1 VFDPKVSRS
10 PVKWD
15 VRDRTQDFSATARL
29 SKWKSGLLAKDL
41 LESFAPL
48 PTTGEQFPFHRLAVQ
63 APARSSL
70 AMLTFAVISLEFL
83 GFWGLL

>member
-48 PTTGEQFPFHRLAVQ
+48 LTIGEQFPFHRLVGQ
-63 APARSSL
+63 APALSFL
-70 AMLTFAVISLEFL
+70 AMLTFVVISLEFL